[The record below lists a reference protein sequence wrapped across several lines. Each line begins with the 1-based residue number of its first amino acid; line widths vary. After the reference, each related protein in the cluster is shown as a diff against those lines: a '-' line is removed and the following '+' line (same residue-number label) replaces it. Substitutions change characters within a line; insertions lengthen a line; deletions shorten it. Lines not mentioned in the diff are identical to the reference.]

1 MATGTPSL
9 WDQIESSWEA
19 FANLAAGDIA
29 KVLGLW
35 TAARA
40 AVSTVATGIA
50 AAASQTTINNA
61 LKHYQDVPLSAAALA
76 LMIIKNVLPDSTN
89 SVGAPTTNYP
99 PPYMT
104 APSFGAASDEALL
117 TGVSNDRFKAMV
129 YANGE
134 SYGLIDAIRLM
145 NRQGKLNSF
154 TTTDT
159 SPPLQAL
166 YTQGADVSAGYAIDE
181 TEFGKVA
188 AYSNMRPEFI
198 PDVLKLAHDTL
209 SPADAV
215 ELAVK
220 GILSTDAAR
229 TLYEAAGGMAEQFD
243 LLYRGAG
250 DAAGLE
256 HAVELNARGVIS
268 DTQMNQI
275 IGMSRLNPAF
285 YYLYQRGGD
294 IMAPMGRKVLPAF
307 ELTRL
312 VETNIMTKDE
322 AVTYMTEQGYSIGD
336 ATNFFNAA
344 ELQRVISI
352 RGATE
357 AQIAEDW
364 QAGLITQAQAV
375 EALTNIGYQSWAI
388 PIILDTY
395 EARKVIAARN
405 NVVTRTRG
413 AVLVGGVTS
422 AEAVADLE
430 SVGFSAPAAQEM
442 VADWT
447 VEANTPTKVMPYSVV
462 GFLLQGG
469 IMGTTD
475 GENYFRRS
483 GYSAQDAEMM
493 TKYYQSGITSP
504 EVNVS
509 GVPGPLEEEEPAKIP
524 PAPTRSG
531 ITELGPPKPT

>member
-61 LKHYQDVPLSAAALA
+61 LKQYHDVPLSAAALA

-104 APSFGAASDEALL
+104 AADFGAASDEALL

-145 NRQGKLNSF
+145 NRQKNLHSF

-159 SPPLQAL
+159 SPNLQAL
-166 YTQGADVSAGYAIDE
+166 YTQGADVSAAYAIDE

-220 GILSTDAAR
+220 GILSAADAK
-229 TLYEAAGGMAEQFD
+229 TLYAAAGGMPEQFD

-256 HAVELNARGVIS
+256 HAVELNARGIIT

-294 IMAPMGRKVLPAF
+294 IMAPMGRRWLPADVIG
-307 ELTRL
+307 RM
-312 VETNIMTKDE
+312 VQTNIMSKAD
-322 AVTYMTEQGYSIGD
+322 AITYITEQGYSIGD
-336 ATNFFNAA
+336 ATNLINT
-344 ELQRVISI
+344 EEMQRVVHI

-442 VADWT
+442 VSDWT

-509 GVPGPLEEEEPAKIP
+509 GVPGPVEEEEPAKIP